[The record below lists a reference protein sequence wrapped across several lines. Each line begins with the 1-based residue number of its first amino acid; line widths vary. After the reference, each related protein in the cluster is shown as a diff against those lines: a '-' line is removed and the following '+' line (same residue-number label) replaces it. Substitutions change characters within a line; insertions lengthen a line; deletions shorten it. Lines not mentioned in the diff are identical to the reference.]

1 MFKIMMTIT
10 ISIIFTLDIMVKVS
24 SKNMF
29 YQIILMT
36 KNIPVDQVLSPNLLF
51 LHHQE
56 NRHLRILPKDR
67 KIQA

>member
-1 MFKIMMTIT
+1 MFKVMMT
-10 ISIIFTLDIMVKVS
+10 IIFTLDIMAKVS

-29 YQIILMT
+29 YQIILMM
-36 KNIPVDQVLSPNLLF
+36 KNIPVDQVLNPNLLF

-56 NRHLRILPKDR
+56 NQHLRILPKDR

>member
-1 MFKIMMTIT
+1 MFKIMMTII
-10 ISIIFTLDIMVKVS
+10 ISIISTLDIMAKVS

-29 YQIILMT
+29 YQTTLMT
-36 KNIPVDQVLSPNLLF
+36 KNIPVDQVLNPNLLF

-56 NRHLRILPKDR
+56 NQHLRILPKDR